1 MISGTNKNKR
11 FIKQFVNESKEVFP
25 NEIVGNDQILF
36 KKEWEKM
43 NGGKLA
49 AKYNQYYKGYDIDAG
64 GRIFNSVDQLEKYIK
79 ATELS
84 NNQYNK
90 YKSMPEKPIK
100 ESTVNEEEAY
110 SVTKN
115 TFRDYDSLNITQ
127 YDSIQFKEDGNK
139 WIVRCVTAH
148 DNIDKGALQKLGFGN
163 SSSTRYAGISTFTK
177 NANWHDLELTKKEFD
192 QLVKIV
198 DAGWASHAKAFAD
211 FYKNRQAD

>member
-1 MISGTNKNKR
+1 MKKVKLFET
-11 FIKQFVNESKEVFP
+11 FINESKEVFP

-90 YKSMPEKPIK
+90 YKNMPEKQIGESIVTESLKAKDYFKDPMNLADAKGWVRNLKLSDDEIK
-100 ESTVNEEEAY
+100 TKIK
-110 SVTKN
+110 SVMKDPSKFNDLMDAMT
-115 TFRDYDSLNITQ
+115 DELNL
-127 YDSIQFKEDGNK
+127 K
-139 WIVRCVTAH
+139 W
-148 DNIDKGALQKLGFGN
+148 K
-163 SSSTRYAGISTFTK
+163 
-177 NANWHDLELTKKEFD
+177 
-192 QLVKIV
+192 
-198 DAGWASHAKAFAD
+198 
-211 FYKNRQAD
+211 